1 MTPTTEGELFR
12 EKARQCA
19 REAYE
24 SFERCDTDG
33 ALSQWASG
41 ISRDKY
47 MLMAQLA
54 DNGWISTFR
63 CLFTLDGQWVPSVE
77 IEGKWGLRWMVLDE
91 SGKTLEF
98 VPYHPARRS
107 TLANRGYTEGLA
119 VWSAQVR
126 TVGRDMMSV
135 QAAIVKNAAHLE
147 PPQEIIYTDRF
158 MEATK

>member
-1 MTPTTEGELFR
+1 MTPTTEGDLLR

-24 SFERCDTDG
+24 SFERSDTDG

-47 MLMAQLA
+47 MLMATLA
-54 DNGWISTFR
+54 DNGGVSQFR

-91 SGKTLEF
+91 NGKTSGFL
-98 VPYHPARRS
+98 PYFPARRS

-119 VWSAQVR
+119 VWNAQVK
-126 TVGRDMMSV
+126 TVGKDMMSV
-135 QAAIVKNAAHLE
+135 QAAIVKNADHLE

-158 MEATK
+158 MEETK